1 MWIFQKSPFLD
12 FNPRS
17 REGSDH
23 RAYCFVDRFVYFN
36 PRSREG
42 SDSHPL
48 PVSHA
53 FALHFNPRSREGSD
67 IPLEAIEDII
77 DTISTHAPARGATT
91 APERQK
97 EGQTI
102 STHAPAR
109 GATHFN
115 DRYYND
121 FTISTHAPARGATI
135 QQAEIVSVFRN
146 FNPRS
151 REGSDLW

>member
-42 SDSHPL
+42 SD
-48 PVSHA
+48 V
-53 FALHFNPRSREGSD
+53 
-67 IPLEAIEDII
+67 
-77 DTISTHAPARGATT
+77 DTTFLIVFKIVISTHAPARGAT
-91 APERQK
+91 AIRFQSAMLLLC
-97 EGQTI
+97 I

-109 GATHFN
+109 GATPSISCVSRCLNYFN
-115 DRYYND
+115 PRSREGSDDVPDSSR
-121 FTISTHAPARGATI
+121 TI
-135 QQAEIVSVFRN
+135 FLN

-151 REGSDLW
+151 REGSDVAPVGTV